1 MWKISDV
8 IACQSSIS
16 HSTIAAILKNKNQET
31 EAVKGPASLQ
41 AKRLT
46 KSEKG
51 YIRPGET
58 SGDLD

>member
-1 MWKISDV
+1 MWEISGV
-8 IACQSSIS
+8 IACQSGMS
-16 HSTIAAILKNKNQET
+16 HSTIAAILKNKNQEM

-46 KSEKG
+46 KSKKG

-58 SGDLD
+58 SHDLD